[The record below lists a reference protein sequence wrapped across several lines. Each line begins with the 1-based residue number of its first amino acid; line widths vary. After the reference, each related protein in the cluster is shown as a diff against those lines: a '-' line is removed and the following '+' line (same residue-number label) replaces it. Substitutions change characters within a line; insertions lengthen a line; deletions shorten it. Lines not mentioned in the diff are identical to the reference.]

1 MKENQIKYMIAA
13 AAVVLFGVLW
23 IFSGQKENQ
32 GSREETDIFSNESD
46 FGEEANVDLSK
57 GKIYVHITG
66 AVKNPGVYIFEKKPR
81 VIEVV
86 EKAGGFKKNA
96 ATSGINQAELVEDGT
111 QIVIKNR
118 GDTKSSGGNPLGQEQ
133 PEQEKSG
140 LIDINTATK
149 EQLMT
154 LAGIGESKAMA
165 IIAYREEHGKFKKI
179 EDIMNITGIKNGV
192 FDKIKSQIRVS

>member
-1 MKENQIKYMIAA
+1 MKENQIKYMIVA

-23 IFSGQKENQ
+23 IFTGQKKDH
-32 GSREETDIFSNESD
+32 GSKEETSIFSSETD
-46 FGEEANVDLSK
+46 FGEEEKADLPE

-66 AVKNPGVYIFEKKPR
+66 AVRKPGVYIFEKKPR

-118 GDTKSSGGNPLGQEQ
+118 GDTKTSGRDLPGQEQ
-133 PEQEKSG
+133 PEQEKSS
-140 LIDINTATK
+140 LIDINTAAK

-165 IIAYREEHGKFKKI
+165 IIAYREEHGRFKKI

>member
-1 MKENQIKYMIAA
+1 MKENQIKYIMAA

-23 IFSGQKENQ
+23 IFSGQKKDQ
-32 GSREETDIFSNESD
+32 GSREETDIFCSETDFREEEKAEVSN
-46 FGEEANVDLSK
+46 

-66 AVKNPGVYIFEKKPR
+66 AVKKPGVYIFEKKPR

-111 QIVIKNR
+111 QIVIEKR
-118 GDTKSSGGNPLGQEQ
+118 GGTKTTGRDDPLGQEQ
-133 PEQEKSG
+133 RDGSV
-140 LIDINTATK
+140 LIDINTAAR

-154 LAGIGESKAMA
+154 LDGIGESKAMA
-165 IIAYREEHGKFKKI
+165 IIAYREEHGRFKKI
-179 EDIMNITGIKNGV
+179 EDIMNMMLGSKP
-192 FDKIKSQIRVS
+192 

>member
-23 IFSGQKENQ
+23 VITGHKGEQ
-32 GSREETDIFSNESD
+32 GSTEEMDIFHSETDS
-46 FGEEANVDLSK
+46 GEVDKEDLST

-66 AVKNPGVYIFEKKPR
+66 AVKKPGVYLFEKKPR

-111 QIVIKNR
+111 QIVIKDKGAVKKAEKN
-118 GDTKSSGGNPLGQEQ
+118 SLEQEQ
-133 PEQEKSG
+133 QQQDGSG
-140 LIDINTATK
+140 QIDINTAAR

-154 LAGIGESKAMA
+154 LDGIGESKAAA
-165 IIAYREEHGKFKKI
+165 IIAYREEHGRFKKI

-192 FDKIKSQIRVS
+192 FDKIKNKIRVS

>member
-23 IFSGQKENQ
+23 IFTGQKRDQ
-32 GSREETDIFSNESD
+32 GG
-46 FGEEANVDLSK
+46 GEENSIFNSEMDSGEEEKTDLSE

-86 EKAGGFKKNA
+86 EKAGGFKKDA

-118 GDTKSSGGNPLGQEQ
+118 GDTKTSVKDL
-133 PEQEKSG
+133 PEQERSC
-140 LIDINTATK
+140 LVDINTAGK

>member
-1 MKENQIKYMIAA
+1 MKENQIKYIIAA

-23 IFSGQKENQ
+23 IFTGQKEDQ
-32 GSREETDIFSNESD
+32 GSREETDIFRNETD
-46 FGEEANVDLSK
+46 FGEEEKVDLSK

-66 AVKNPGVYIFEKKPR
+66 AVKKPGVYIFEKKPR

-118 GDTKSSGGNPLGQEQ
+118 GDTKTSEGNPLGQEQ

-154 LAGIGESKAMA
+154 LGGIGESKAMA

>member
-1 MKENQIKYMIAA
+1 MKENQIKYIIAA

-23 IFSGQKENQ
+23 MFTGQKGSQ
-32 GSREETDIFSNESD
+32 GSREEIDIFSSETDSAD
-46 FGEEANVDLSK
+46 EEKADLSK

-66 AVKNPGVYIFEKKPR
+66 AVKKPGVYIFEKKPR

-111 QIVIKNR
+111 QIVIEKR
-118 GDTKSSGGNPLGQEQ
+118 GGTKTTGRDDPLGQEQ
-133 PEQEKSG
+133 RDGSV
-140 LIDINTATK
+140 LIDINTAAR

-154 LAGIGESKAMA
+154 LDGIGESKAMA
-165 IIAYREEHGKFKKI
+165 IIAYREEHGRFKKI
-179 EDIMNITGIKNGV
+179 EDIMNITGIKDGV

>member
-23 IFSGQKENQ
+23 IFTGQKNDQ
-32 GSREETDIFSNESD
+32 GGGEETGVFCSGTDS
-46 FGEEANVDLSK
+46 GEEENADLSK

-66 AVKNPGVYIFEKKPR
+66 AVKKPGVYIFEEKPR

-96 ATSGINQAELVEDGT
+96 ATAGINQAELVEDGT
-111 QIVIKNR
+111 QIVIKDR
-118 GDTKSSGGNPLGQEQ
+118 GDTKASVRDPLG
-133 PEQEKSG
+133 QEKSG
-140 LIDINTATK
+140 LVDINTAAK
-149 EQLMT
+149 EELMT
-154 LAGIGESKAMA
+154 LTGIGESKALA
-165 IIAYREEHGKFKKI
+165 IIAYREENGKFKKI
-179 EDIMNITGIKNGV
+179 EDIMNITGIKKGV

>member
-1 MKENQIKYMIAA
+1 MKENQIKYIIAA

-23 IFSGQKENQ
+23 IFTGQKEDQ
-32 GSREETDIFSNESD
+32 GSREETDIFRSETD
-46 FGEEANVDLSK
+46 FGEEEKADPK
-57 GKIYVHITG
+57 GEIYVHITG
-66 AVKNPGVYIFEKKPR
+66 AVKKPGVYIFEKKPR

-96 ATSGINQAELVEDGT
+96 ATLGINQAELVEDGT

-118 GDTKSSGGNPLGQEQ
+118 GDTKTSEGNPLGQEQ

-154 LAGIGESKAMA
+154 LGGIGESKAMA

>member
-23 IFSGQKENQ
+23 IFTGQKRDQ
-32 GSREETDIFSNESD
+32 GG
-46 FGEEANVDLSK
+46 GEENSIFNSEMDSGEEEKTDLSE

-86 EKAGGFKKNA
+86 EKAGGFKKDA
-96 ATSGINQAELVEDGT
+96 AISGINQAELVEDGT

-118 GDTKSSGGNPLGQEQ
+118 GDTKTSVKDL
-133 PEQEKSG
+133 PEQERSS
-140 LIDINTATK
+140 LVDINTAGK

>member
-1 MKENQIKYMIAA
+1 MKENQIKYIIVA

-23 IFSGQKENQ
+23 ILTGQKKDQ
-32 GSREETDIFSNESD
+32 GSREETDIFRSETD
-46 FGEEANVDLSK
+46 FVEEEKTDLPE

-96 ATSGINQAELVEDGT
+96 STSGINQAEIVEDGT
-111 QIVIKNR
+111 QIVIRNR
-118 GDTKSSGGNPLGQEQ
+118 GDTKASGENPLEQEQ
-133 PEQEKSG
+133 PEQERSR
-140 LIDINTATK
+140 LVDINTAGK

-154 LAGIGESKAMA
+154 LSGIGESKAMA

-192 FDKIKSQIRVS
+192 FDKIKSQIKVS

>member
-1 MKENQIKYMIAA
+1 M
-13 AAVVLFGVLW
+13 
-23 IFSGQKENQ
+23 
-32 GSREETDIFSNESD
+32 
-46 FGEEANVDLSK
+46 
-57 GKIYVHITG
+57 
-66 AVKNPGVYIFEKKPR
+66 
-81 VIEVV
+81 IEVV

-111 QIVIKNR
+111 QIVIENR
-118 GDTKSSGGNPLGQEQ
+118 GDTKTSGGNPLGQEQ

-140 LIDINTATK
+140 LININTATK

-154 LAGIGESKAMA
+154 LAGIGESKAMS

>member
-1 MKENQIKYMIAA
+1 MKENQIKYIMAA

-23 IFSGQKENQ
+23 IFTGQKKDQ
-32 GSREETDIFSNESD
+32 GSREETDIFCETDFREEEKAEVSN
-46 FGEEANVDLSK
+46 

-66 AVKNPGVYIFEKKPR
+66 AVKKPGVYIFEKKPR

-111 QIVIKNR
+111 QIVIEKR
-118 GDTKSSGGNPLGQEQ
+118 GGTKTTGRDDPLGQAQ
-133 PEQEKSG
+133 QDGSD
-140 LIDINTATK
+140 LIDINTAAK

-165 IIAYREEHGKFKKI
+165 IIAYREEHGRFKKI
-179 EDIMNITGIKNGV
+179 EDIMNITGIKDGV

>member
-1 MKENQIKYMIAA
+1 MKENQIKYIIAA

-23 IFSGQKENQ
+23 MFTGQKGSQ
-32 GSREETDIFSNESD
+32 GSREEIDIFSSETDSAD
-46 FGEEANVDLSK
+46 EEKADLSK

-66 AVKNPGVYIFEKKPR
+66 AVKKPGVYIFEKKPR

-96 ATSGINQAELVEDGT
+96 ATSVINQAELVEDGT
-111 QIVIKNR
+111 QIVIEKR
-118 GDTKSSGGNPLGQEQ
+118 GGTKTTGRDDPLGQEQ
-133 PEQEKSG
+133 RDGSV
-140 LIDINTATK
+140 LIDINTAAR

-154 LAGIGESKAMA
+154 LDGIGESKAMA
-165 IIAYREEHGKFKKI
+165 IIAYREEHGRFKKI
-179 EDIMNITGIKNGV
+179 EDIMNITGIKDGV

>member
-1 MKENQIKYMIAA
+1 MKENQIKYIMAA

-23 IFSGQKENQ
+23 IFSGQKKDQ
-32 GSREETDIFSNESD
+32 GSREETDIFCSETDFREDEKAEVSN
-46 FGEEANVDLSK
+46 

-66 AVKNPGVYIFEKKPR
+66 AVKKPGVYIFEKKPR

-111 QIVIKNR
+111 QIVIEKR
-118 GDTKSSGGNPLGQEQ
+118 GGTKTTGRDDPLGQEQ
-133 PEQEKSG
+133 RDGSV
-140 LIDINTATK
+140 LIDINTAAR

-154 LAGIGESKAMA
+154 LDGIGESKAMA
-165 IIAYREEHGKFKKI
+165 IIAYREEHGRFKKI
-179 EDIMNITGIKNGV
+179 EDIMNITGIKDGV

>member
-23 IFSGQKENQ
+23 IFTGQKRDQ
-32 GSREETDIFSNESD
+32 GG
-46 FGEEANVDLSK
+46 GEENSIFNSEMDSGEEEKIDLSE

-86 EKAGGFKKNA
+86 EKAGGFKKDA
-96 ATSGINQAELVEDGT
+96 AISGINQAELVEDGT

-118 GDTKSSGGNPLGQEQ
+118 GDTKTSGRDL
-133 PEQEKSG
+133 PEQERSS
-140 LIDINTATK
+140 LVDINTAGK

>member
-23 IFSGQKENQ
+23 IFTGQKRDQ
-32 GSREETDIFSNESD
+32 GS
-46 FGEEANVDLSK
+46 GEENGIFNSEMDSGEEEKTDLSE

-66 AVKNPGVYIFEKKPR
+66 EVKNPGVYIFEKKPR

-118 GDTKSSGGNPLGQEQ
+118 GHTKTSGRDLPGKEQ
-133 PEQEKSG
+133 PGQEKSS
-140 LIDINTATK
+140 LVDINTAGK

-192 FDKIKSQIRVS
+192 FEKIKSQIRVS

>member
-23 IFSGQKENQ
+23 IFTGQKRDQ
-32 GSREETDIFSNESD
+32 GG
-46 FGEEANVDLSK
+46 GEENSIFNSEMDSGEEEKTDLSE

-86 EKAGGFKKNA
+86 EKAGGFKKDA

-118 GDTKSSGGNPLGQEQ
+118 GDTKTSVKDL
-133 PEQEKSG
+133 PEQERSS
-140 LIDINTATK
+140 LVDINTAGK

>member
-1 MKENQIKYMIAA
+1 MKENQIKYIIAA

-23 IFSGQKENQ
+23 IFTGQKEDQ
-32 GSREETDIFSNESD
+32 GSREETDIFRSETD
-46 FGEEANVDLSK
+46 FGEEEKADPK
-57 GKIYVHITG
+57 GEIYVHITG
-66 AVKNPGVYIFEKKPR
+66 AVKKPGVYIFEKKPR

-118 GDTKSSGGNPLGQEQ
+118 GDMKTSEGNPLGQEQ

-154 LAGIGESKAMA
+154 LGGIGESKAMA